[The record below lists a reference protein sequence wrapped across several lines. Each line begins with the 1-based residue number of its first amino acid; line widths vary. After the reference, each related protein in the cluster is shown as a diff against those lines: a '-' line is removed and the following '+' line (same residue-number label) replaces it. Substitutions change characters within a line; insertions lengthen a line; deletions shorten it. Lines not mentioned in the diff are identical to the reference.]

1 MRPLTTAAALGAAAM
16 SLLAS
21 PSATRHPIA
30 VTRSVLAAVSAAR
43 PGSAEPACHARRA
56 SHEPTDAHSGA
67 AREHPVSDISW
78 FQGTLE
84 EAFTRHARKDHRP
97 LLHF

>member
-1 MRPLTTAAALGAAAM
+1 MRPLTTTAALAAAAM

-21 PSATRHPIA
+21 PGATRHPIA
-30 VTRSVLAAVSAAR
+30 VTHSALAAVSAAR
-43 PGSAEPACHARRA
+43 PGSAEPACH
-56 SHEPTDAHSGA
+56 EPTDAHSGA
-67 AREHPVSDISW
+67 AREHTVSDISW

-84 EAFTRHARKDHRP
+84 EAFTRHAHKDHRP

>member
-1 MRPLTTAAALGAAAM
+1 MRTLTVCAALAAAAM

-21 PSATRHPIA
+21 PGATYRQLAAARGAIATVPA
-30 VTRSVLAAVSAAR
+30 VTSGSAAAACDEP
-43 PGSAEPACHARRA
+43 PGQHR
-56 SHEPTDAHSGA
+56 DA
-67 AREHPVSDISW
+67 ARDHSVSDISW

-84 EAFTRHARKDHRP
+84 EAFTRHAHKDHRP

>member
-1 MRPLTTAAALGAAAM
+1 MRPLTTTAALAAAAM
-16 SLLAS
+16 SLLAG
-21 PSATRHPIA
+21 PGATRHPIP

-43 PGSAEPACHARRA
+43 PGSAEPACH
-56 SHEPTDAHSGA
+56 EPTDEHSGA

>member
-43 PGSAEPACHARRA
+43 PGSAEPACH
-56 SHEPTDAHSGA
+56 EPTDEHSGA

-84 EAFTRHARKDHRP
+84 EAFTRHTHTDHRP
-97 LLHF
+97 LLLFHF